1 MLATGPAELRTEP
14 EVPAVQALPAT
25 ESLDEAFA
33 RLRFTELRTLT
44 EIRPLFLGGPVPED
58 LTLLSSY
65 AAVLTAFL
73 DHDAQLEAERIT
85 FAGSTAEGRD
95 LADEVRRLQKER
107 PCARA
112 QWASYCHVQTNGVKD
127 PLRHSVASLRNFL
140 LELDL

>member
-33 RLRFTELRTLT
+33 RLRFTEPRTLA

-65 AAVLTAFL
+65 AAVLTVFL
-73 DHDAQLEAERIT
+73 DNDDQLAAERIT
-85 FAGSTAEGRD
+85 VAGEFRVGRD
-95 LADEVRRLQKER
+95 LAEEVRRLQRER
-107 PCARA
+107 PDARA
-112 QWASYCHVQTNGVKD
+112 QWVTYCGETLGGVKD
-127 PLRHSVASLRNFL
+127 PLKHTVASLRRFL
-140 LELDL
+140 LMV